1 MPHAPPAVRPM
12 GSPAR
17 RALDAALSEAE
28 WSATIIGT
36 TQVPGVARTLG
47 WMCKHVHDSRKEV
60 VGRDGTRQLVG
71 DRDAAGLLDWLL
83 IRDRVIFLELK
94 TSKGRLRPEQ
104 TEVFEAL
111 LDAGAEAYIWRPEHF
126 DEAVRVLTDRVRP

>member
-1 MPHAPPAVRPM
+1 M

-17 RALDAALSEAE
+17 RALDAAISEAD
-28 WSATIIGT
+28 WSKTVIDL
-36 TQVPGVARTLG
+36 ARTLG
-47 WMCKHVHDSRKEV
+47 WLCLHIHDSRKEV

-94 TSKGRLRPEQ
+94 TSKGRLRPAQ

-126 DEAVRVLTDRVRP
+126 DEAVRVLTDRVWP